1 MEQEFRGKFRNDG
14 TKKLGTMEQE
24 LTNPD
29 LGAGSKEAEP
39 PHTVVL
45 AEGVRAERLH
55 R

>member
-1 MEQEFRGKFRNDG
+1 MEQKIQGKIQKRRN
-14 TKKLGTMEQE
+14 KKIGTMEQE